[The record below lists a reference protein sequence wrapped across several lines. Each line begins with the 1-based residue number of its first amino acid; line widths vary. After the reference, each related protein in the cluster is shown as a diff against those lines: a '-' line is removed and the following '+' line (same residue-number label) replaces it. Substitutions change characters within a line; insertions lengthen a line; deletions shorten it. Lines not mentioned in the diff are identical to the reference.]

1 MKNRLRDEQLLELL
15 RSRGADNYESMA
27 RALGVSIMTVR
38 RAVDRL
44 AAEGKVI
51 KTLGGAQAA
60 GLPPDFYESDLAA
73 RLKEN
78 RHQKRAIAQAA
89 LGLLNAQDTVF
100 MDGSTTCLEL
110 AAAIRQSRIALNVV
124 TNSLLIGREVGRDRR
139 QEVTVLGGQYDPA
152 SLCCHGRFCEE
163 QLHRMHFDKAIF
175 STKGFVPGEGTFE
188 SAVALFRIK
197 RLAATRAKQVLLL
210 VDHSKFGQRALSQA
224 LDIRDIDVVVT
235 DDGTPRK
242 FVRELERAGKR
253 VEIAP
258 LKPQT
263 PPPKRG

>member
-1 MKNRLRDEQLLELL
+1 MSPQAREERLLDLL
-15 RSRGADNYESMA
+15 RTRGADDYESMA

-38 RAVDRL
+38 RVVDRL

-78 RHQKRAIAQAA
+78 RAEKQAIAHAA
-89 LGLLNAQDTVF
+89 IALLKAQDTVF

-110 AAAIRQSRIALNVV
+110 AAAIRHSRLALHVV

-139 QEVTVLGGQYDPA
+139 QEVTVIGGQYDPA

-163 QLHRMHFDKAIF
+163 QLRRMHFDKAVF

-188 SAVALFRIK
+188 SAVALFHIK
-197 RLAATRAKQVLLL
+197 RLAATRAQQVLLL
-210 VDHSKFGQRALSQA
+210 VDHSKFGLRALCQA
-224 LDIRDIDVVVT
+224 LDMKDLDVVVT
-235 DDGTPRK
+235 DDGVSRK
-242 FVRELERAGKR
+242 FIRELERAGKR

-258 LKPQT
+258 LKPRM